1 MSKRRISRRGFLKGT
16 GTALAAATAATA
28 APVKGQT
35 PTKTAA
41 APAVDS
47 ANARAIS
54 VTVNG
59 VKHQVQADDRWTLAE
74 LLRGHLN
81 LTGTKIGCDR
91 GECGACTVLLD
102 GKPIYSCSQ
111 LAVWMDGRS
120 IETVESLMK
129 GSALNPLQQAFV
141 DCDAPQCGFCT
152 SGQLMAATALVRVKT
167 NPTADEARAAMTG
180 NICRCSNYNHYVAA
194 VVAAAD
200 RSAEAKRSFAV
211 QMNGVKELETVGK
224 PTPRIDAVERVTG
237 KAAYTADVK
246 LPGMLYARVLRS
258 PHPHARIKS
267 IDTSKARALAGV
279 RAIVSHENCDVV
291 WGAGSIAG
299 GQQYNEEVKK
309 ITKQR
314 RLAFNNPVRFAGEPV
329 VAIAA
334 TDRHIAEDA
343 LQLVNVEYEVLPFV
357 LDHEDAL
364 KADAPKIWPE
374 GNLALNNRNEPLP
387 IGQKRGDVNA
397 GFAAADQVFEDRYST
412 SFVHNAQMEPRAAVA
427 AWNGDKLTIYTPTGG
442 IANCR
447 TDMARDLNIP
457 QENVRV
463 VCQYMGGNFGN
474 KNQNQDADLIAAVL
488 AKEAGAPVKLE
499 LSRKEDF
506 IGVHGRWPTTQYYKV
521 GVTKDGVL
529 TSVQLRGFSGMG
541 PYRKNSGAIGGI
553 ELYQCPNI
561 ETVVSPVYTNR
572 TVSANFRGPEY
583 PQGFFGIQSM
593 MDDVAAKMTMDPV
606 EFILKNMT
614 RKFRDEVEYTNY
626 TLEDCVH
633 RGAELFDW
641 KKRWRPA
648 GSDTGAIRRGAGV
661 SFMAFRSGLG
671 RSNAVIRLN
680 GSGQYSVHVGVTD
693 VGAGA
698 KTTMALI
705 AAEALGVPLSKV
717 TVVWGDTDRCPY
729 SVGESGS
736 RTTIMTGQAV
746 VEAAHDLKKQI
757 ADKGMPTA
765 DAVLIASANPNPQ
778 QPQKVRNAFGAHF
791 VEVEVDTRL
800 GRVQIVKYVAVHDSG
815 RIINPLTADSQIRGG
830 IQMGIGM
837 ALHEDLLYDRR
848 SGLALNAGYYGARIS
863 THRDAPDIEVVF
875 IESDDGFGPFGAKSI
890 GEASKIPAP
899 AAVANA
905 IFNATG
911 VRMKDLPITR
921 DKIVNAALPG
931 SGRRVQGAGVDPLN
945 RVAEP
950 LTASSAI
957 GGDL

>member
-74 LLRGHLN
+74 LLRDHLN

-141 DCDAPQCGFCT
+141 DYDAPQCGFCT

-593 MDDVAAKMTMDPV
+593 MDDVAAKMKMDPV

-921 DKIVNAALPG
+921 DKIVSASLPG
-931 SGRRVQGAGVDPLN
+931 SGRRVQGAGVEPLN